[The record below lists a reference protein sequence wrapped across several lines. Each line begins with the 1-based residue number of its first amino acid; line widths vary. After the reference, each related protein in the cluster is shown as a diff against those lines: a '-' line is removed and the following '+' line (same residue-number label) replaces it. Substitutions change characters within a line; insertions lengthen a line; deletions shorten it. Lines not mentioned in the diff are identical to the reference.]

1 MHNGIKIDFECCA
14 GLDALGI
21 PVAVMTDGPV
31 TRENLLLLEAGEA
44 VRRGMDP
51 VRALAMITSNA
62 AKIIGCDDRIGSLEP
77 GKDADLLIF
86 DAMPT
91 SDVSAVLETVM
102 IDGEIVYTN

>member
-1 MHNGIKIDFECCA
+1 
-14 GLDALGI
+14 
-21 PVAVMTDGPV
+21 
-31 TRENLLLLEAGEA
+31 
-44 VRRGMDP
+44 
-51 VRALAMITSNA
+51 MITSNA